1 MTKLI
6 GLTGLAGAGKNE
18 AANALVSAGFRQD
31 AFANRMRTAMLAL
44 DPWIVDTDAH
54 DCVQVR
60 LSELVRDYGWD
71 TAKRDFPEVRRLLQ
85 KFGTEAGRDI
95 HGENCWVDAL
105 MRDWH
110 RLDGTPVYT
119 SGLVVTDVRFQNEA
133 EAIRSRGGWVIEVVR
148 PGLQRLP
155 GNHASE
161 AGFDPDLI
169 DYTIYND
176 GTIDSLHEEMIFA
189 IE

>member
-18 AANALVSAGFRQD
+18 AANALVGHGWSQD

-44 DPWIVDTDAH
+44 DPIVWADDYYEPL
-54 DCVQVR
+54 R
-60 LSELVRDYGWD
+60 LAELVRDYGWD
-71 TAKRDFPEVRRLLQ
+71 TTKREYPEVRRLLQ
-85 KFGTEAGRDI
+85 KFGTEAGREI

-119 SGLVVTDVRFQNEA
+119 NGLVVTDVRFQNEA
-133 EAIRSRGGWVIEVVR
+133 EAIRSHGGWVIEVVR